1 MNRRR
6 FSIAGASVL
15 IGALLVVASP
25 ALADDGGFT
34 ETFDEADLASWERQ
48 GDTIVESGILTIS
61 PPGMVTR
68 RGTWSDIAL
77 TVKFRLGTSG
87 FAVIDYHVGEGQHYS
102 LTVLPGEMFLERI
115 TADAQLR
122 LWETADV
129 VVADGWNT
137 AGIEFGDAEHT
148 ISLNDEVVS
157 TVGDADSLVGGG
169 VRLHVPADAS
179 VEFDE
184 VILQAQA
191 GEAVALGAGEPP
203 SEEGPPA
210 EGEGVPPGGGEEPA
224 PVGGDP
230 VTDPEPTG
238 TGATGTGL
246 FDDFFAS
253 QPANTELRTFAVNL
267 VLAAL
272 VALILGLVYVHWGT
286 SLSNRR
292 AFAANFMLL
301 TVTTTSIILVV
312 RSSVALSLGLVGALS
327 IVRFRAAIKEPE
339 ELAYLFLAIGLGIGL
354 GDNQRL
360 VVLLTLVVAII
371 VAGLMKLF
379 RSAKADVNL
388 HLAVAG
394 SNPGKVDLDQIVG
407 VLKQHCSKLKLLR
420 LDESEE
426 SIDTSF
432 LVEFKRFSDVSQAS
446 AALKTLSPTIE
457 VTLLD
462 NKGIW

>member
-1 MNRRR
+1 M
-6 FSIAGASVL
+6 
-15 IGALLVVASP
+15 ASP

-34 ETFDEADLASWERQ
+34 ETFDDASLADWERQ

-68 RGTWSDIAL
+68 RGTWSDINL
-77 TVKFRLGTSG
+77 TVKFRFGTSG
-87 FAVIDYHVGEGQHYS
+87 FAVIDYHVGEGGHYS
-102 LTVLPGEMFLERI
+102 LTVLPEEMFLEKI

-129 VVADGWNT
+129 VVVDDWNS
-137 AGIEFGDAEHT
+137 AGIEFGDGEHT
-148 ISLNDEVVS
+148 ISLNNEVVS
-157 TVGDADSLVGGG
+157 TVSDADSLVGGG
-169 VRLHVPADAS
+169 VRLHVPADMG

-191 GEAVALGAGEPP
+191 GEGIAPSDGEQPP
-203 SEEGPPA
+203 EEEFPV
-210 EGEGVPPGGGEEPA
+210 EGEEVPPVGGEEAP
-224 PVGGDP
+224 PVGDP
-230 VTDPEPTG
+230 GTEPEPTG

-420 LDESEE
+420 LDESED

-432 LVEFKRFSDVSQAS
+432 LVEFERFSDVSQTS

>member
-1 MNRRR
+1 MNRSR

-25 ALADDGGFT
+25 AVADDGGFT
-34 ETFDEADLASWERQ
+34 ETFDEADLAGWERQ

-61 PPGMVTR
+61 PPGMVTK

-77 TVKFRLGTSG
+77 TVKFRFGTSG

-122 LWETADV
+122 LWEAADV
-129 VVADGWNT
+129 VVADDWNT
-137 AGIEFGDAEHT
+137 AGIEFGDGEHT

-157 TVGDADSLVGGG
+157 TVSDADSLVGGG

-191 GEAVALGAGEPP
+191 GEAVALGADEPAP
-203 SEEGPPA
+203 EEGPPA
-210 EGEGVPPGGGEEPA
+210 EGEGVPPGGDEEPA

-230 VTDPEPTG
+230 VTEPEPTG

-360 VVLLTLVVAII
+360 VVLLTLIVAII

-432 LVEFKRFSDVSQAS
+432 LVEFKRFSDVSQTS

>member
-1 MNRRR
+1 M
-6 FSIAGASVL
+6 SVL
-15 IGALLVVASP
+15 IGFLLVDPSP
-25 ALADDGGFT
+25 ALADDGGFN
-34 ETFDEADLASWERQ
+34 ETFDDAGHNKWERQ
-48 GDTIVESGILTIS
+48 GDTIVESGILTIY

-77 TVKFRLGTSG
+77 TVKFRFGTSG

-102 LTVLPGEMFLERI
+102 LTVLTGEMFLEKI

-122 LWETADV
+122 MWETTDV
-129 VVADGWNT
+129 LVADDWNT
-137 AGIEFGDAEHT
+137 AGIEFADDEHT
-148 ISLNDEVVS
+148 ISLNEEVMATVS
-157 TVGDADSLVGGG
+157 DADSLAAGG
-169 VRLHVPADAS
+169 VRLHVPADMG

-184 VILQAQA
+184 VVLQAQA
-191 GEAVALGAGEPP
+191 GEGIA
-203 SEEGPPA
+203 
-210 EGEGVPPGGGEEPA
+210 PGGGEQPPGEGLPDEGEGA
-224 PVGGDP
+224 PTGGDDESTPIGGDP
-230 VTDPEPTG
+230 APEPDPTSP
-238 TGATGTGL
+238 GATSDGFL
-246 FDDFFAS
+246 DDFFAS

-267 VLAAL
+267 VLAAF
-272 VALILGLVYVHWGT
+272 VALIIGLLYIHWGS

-327 IVRFRAAIKEPE
+327 IVRFRAAVKEPE

-360 VVLLTLVVAII
+360 VVLLTLVMAIL
-371 VAGLMKLF
+371 VTGLMKLI
-379 RSAKADVNL
+379 RTAKADVNL

-407 VLKQHCSKLKLLR
+407 VLEQHCSKVKLLR
-420 LDESEE
+420 LDESPEL
-426 SIDTSF
+426 IDTSF
-432 LVEFKRFSDVSQAS
+432 LVELKRFSDVSQTN
-446 AALKTLSPTIE
+446 AALKELSPTIE